1 MVNYDNLGLEEAFQG
16 TCFGHVVS
24 KACQYAFKMTR
35 CILTFIWSVNQTC
48 SKLLQMYLIEEIK
61 KKNIESE
68 TKHLFMWIYKIVHS
82 HQDQV
87 YDFAHFL
94 LCHDFP

>member
-1 MVNYDNLGLEEAFQG
+1 MTTWDWRRHSKVHVLGML
-16 TCFGHVVS
+16 
-24 KACQYAFKMTR
+24 CQRHANMDYKMTR
-35 CILTFIWSVNQTC
+35 CILAFIWSVNQTC

-82 HQDQV
+82 HQNQV